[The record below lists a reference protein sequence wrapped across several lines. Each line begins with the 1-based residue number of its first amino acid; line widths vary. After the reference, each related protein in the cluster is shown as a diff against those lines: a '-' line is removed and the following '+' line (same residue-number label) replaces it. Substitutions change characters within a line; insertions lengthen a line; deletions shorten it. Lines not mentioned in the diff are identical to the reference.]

1 MTPGNSKRKRRWHN
15 NVFNFFLL
23 NVFSDRPLSRRPD
36 GRLLHTEAHKMRNS
50 TVTVRLTVNAY
61 SLSNWTQSADADGN
75 REQPGHFTLEYM
87 VGKSRLFGKSF

>member
-1 MTPGNSKRKRRWHN
+1 
-15 NVFNFFLL
+15 
-23 NVFSDRPLSRRPD
+23 
-36 GRLLHTEAHKMRNS
+36 MRNS